1 MTIFQKINL
10 IPDLINEKKLTE
22 TQAVNYICTQLL
34 KNPKL
39 FIRENLEED
48 LISDLIEILLQKKD
62 AIFSSYKKEISPF
75 YSFLKNYIYY
85 KFLLIKKKMFQSYIT
100 DESYKHDCKISL
112 ETQMN
117 TNEFDEFCYKTATYT
132 PYTISD
138 SEKTP
143 YIRQKHF
150 QNFNDNQEFD
160 IKKHIKTLLIKEKT
174 ALLCALKYIYYL
186 SPENLRE
193 ISNYCKIP
201 VNFLISIK
209 ENLSREN
216 QEKIEKIEKLKISR
230 NKAYFMHRKYDIEL
244 SVLTEK
250 SKENSLQYKKIE
262 KKSIRQTELWKE
274 KVAALKSR
282 KRMIVLTNKEI
293 ANIININERTV
304 SFYINKAKDVV

>member
-1 MTIFQKINL
+1 M
-10 IPDLINEKKLTE
+10 
-22 TQAVNYICTQLL
+22 
-34 KNPKL
+34 
-39 FIRENLEED
+39 
-48 LISDLIEILLQKKD
+48 
-62 AIFSSYKKEISPF
+62 
-75 YSFLKNYIYY
+75 
-85 KFLLIKKKMFQSYIT
+85 
-100 DESYKHDCKISL
+100 
-112 ETQMN
+112 
-117 TNEFDEFCYKTATYT
+117 
-132 PYTISD
+132 
-138 SEKTP
+138 
-143 YIRQKHF
+143 
-150 QNFNDNQEFD
+150 
-160 IKKHIKTLLIKEKT
+160 
-174 ALLCALKYIYYL
+174 
-186 SPENLRE
+186 RE

-209 ENLSREN
+209 ENLSKEN

-293 ANIININERTV
+293 ANIISINERTV